1 VATASGHRVRRR
13 RTTARGIAG
22 AASPVLTALAVLAV
36 LELLTR
42 TDVLPQRYLPAPT
55 TIVSE
60 LVSQL
65 GDGALWTAL
74 GQTLGGWLLALGIV
88 IAIGV
93 PVGLALGGSDLL
105 WSAFRPVVEF
115 LRPIP
120 SVALVPLAVLTL
132 GTGLQSKLLLAV
144 YAAVW
149 PLLIQAVYGIRD
161 VDPVA
166 RETARV
172 YRLRARDRFLRV
184 TLPAVA
190 PYLAT
195 GLRVSATTALILTVT
210 AELIIGAPGLGQAVN
225 VARQADNP
233 PLVYALL
240 VVVGLLGWGLNA
252 VLARLERRLLRWHPG
267 RREVAR

>member
-1 VATASGHRVRRR
+1 MTAVSGHPARPRRA
-13 RTTARGIAG
+13 TARGVAG
-22 AASPVLTALAVLAV
+22 AISPVLTTLAVVAL

-55 TIVSE
+55 TIVGE
-60 LVSQL
+60 LLHQL
-65 GDGALWTAL
+65 GDSGFWTAM
-74 GQTLGGWLLALGIV
+74 GQTLGGWLLALA
-88 IAIGV
+88 IAVAIAV
-93 PVGLALGGSDLL
+93 PVGLALGTSDLL
-105 WSAFRPVVEF
+105 WAAFRPVIEF

-149 PLLIQAVYGIRD
+149 PLLIQAVYGVRD

-172 YRLRARDRFLRV
+172 FRLRPLDRARRV
-184 TLPAVA
+184 VLPAAA

-195 GLRVSATTALILTVT
+195 GLRVAATTALILTVT

-252 VLARLERRLLRWHPG
+252 VLARVERHVLRWHPG
-267 RREVAR
+267 RREATR